1 MRFRISFLVVVPALL
16 FFCAGCRTAERTMI
30 GISRIQSPVLLAT
43 PEVNKP
49 FSQDDLKQAQ
59 IDCKTLKPSFQPPP
73 PATNSSK
80 ARYDSCSDLMDK
92 PVTVVVCLSGG
103 GARAARMA
111 AFTMASLERRYN
123 SNNLIFAQSHP
134 LAAQIDGWSS
144 VSGGSVY
151 ASFVAAQLKVD
162 NGGRTNTFEDLITS
176 RWVRLGT
183 RQLGGVAAFSYLWGY
198 APVMQLTSDWDTLH
212 LFAHNLAVLQNRNPF
227 IIPAP
232 KACKLGDLPERPRFF
247 FNAVCRETGRPF
259 IFTQSIIHRD
269 ISGDPLARLDLND
282 DPIALWITNSHEET
296 TNHEQE
302 LFGHAATLEDLGS
315 PPSRFPLVYAVLA
328 SAAFPGVF
336 EPLTLQRF
344 SFDTNAQPIHVRHQ
358 WAPWRRDKVTLVDG
372 GIYDNTG
379 VVSALSLLD
388 YLEKGMKKN
397 RGKMVILS
405 VDANKDR
412 PGYQGPSGSSHIPWK
427 LDLPFR
433 GLVPAVETMRNFFRS
448 QQALIQIAIQ
458 HRIKQLHN
466 EGILDYYAVRLCDAT
481 NVMVSQAGLVKNI
494 SNTEGNLEDTT
505 LAQLENIDMFGL
517 IKNIPTDFV
526 LKASED
532 EKLRRTVESLL
543 DQVPADDKRTVAQ
556 GFLESLKPLASPS
569 KER

>member
-1 MRFRISFLVVVPALL
+1 
-16 FFCAGCRTAERTMI
+16 MI
-30 GISRIQSPVLLAT
+30 GISRIQSPILLVT
-43 PEVNKP
+43 PEINKP
-49 FSQDDLKQAQ
+49 FSQDDLSQAR
-59 IDCKTLKPSFQPPP
+59 IDYKTLKPTPLPPP

-80 ARYDSCSDLMDK
+80 ARYDSYSDLMDK

-123 SNNLIFAQSHP
+123 SNFTSTARSHP

-151 ASFVAAQLKVD
+151 ASFVAAQLRLD
-162 NGGRTNTFEDLITS
+162 AGARTNTFEDLITS
-176 RWVRLGT
+176 GWVKLGT

-227 IIPAP
+227 VIPAP
-232 KACKLGDLPERPRFF
+232 NACKLGDLPERPRFF

-259 IFTQSIIHRD
+259 VFTQSVIHRD
-269 ISGDPLARLDLND
+269 ISGDPLARLDLNE
-282 DPIALWITNSHEET
+282 DPISLWITNSPVET
-296 TNHEQE
+296 TNQQQE
-302 LFGHAATLEDLGS
+302 LFNHAATLEDLGS

-344 SFDTNAQPIHVRHQ
+344 SFDTNAEPVHVKHRM
-358 WAPWRRDKVTLVDG
+358 APWRRNKVTIVDG

-397 RGKMVILS
+397 GGKMVILS

-412 PGYQGPSGSSHIPWK
+412 TGYQGPSGASYIPCK

-433 GLVPAVETMRNFFRS
+433 GLVPAVETMRNFFRC

-458 HRIKQLHN
+458 HRVLQLQKA
-466 EGILDYYAVRLCDAT
+466 GILNYYAVRLCDAT
-481 NVMVSQAGLVKNI
+481 NVMVPSSDLVKNI
-494 SNTEGNLEDTT
+494 SKTEGNLEDTT

-526 LKASED
+526 LKAGED

-543 DQVPADDKRTVAQ
+543 DQVSPDSKKTVAQ
-556 GFLESLKPLASPS
+556 GFLESLKPLAVPT